1 MSSHGDRLD
10 KADDTMDRETTRM
23 PTWMIRALE
32 QLVENGEYAN
42 RSEAVRAAVRK
53 HLEGEHV

>member
-23 PTWMIRALE
+23 PNWMIRALDE
-32 QLVENGEYAN
+32 LVENDEYDN
-42 RSEAVRAAVRK
+42 RSEAIRAAVRE
-53 HLEGEHV
+53 HLEVEHV

>member
-23 PTWMIRALE
+23 PAWMLVALD
-32 QLVENGEYAN
+32 QLVENGEYEN
-42 RSEAVRAAVRK
+42 RSEAVRAAVRDL
-53 HLEGEHV
+53 LEGEHV